1 MNREIGQD
9 SEGTPPESARVTG
22 PPEGRDDAGVRP
34 AYLSLEDRNRYRSLE
49 DVVGCKWS
57 VAVVAAIA
65 RGVKR
70 PGALERFIPGISAKV
85 LAERLKKLLDYG
97 LAERTEF
104 PGLPPRVE
112 YELSPKGRKLA
123 GIIEQLRELD
133 GRYGGGEEEAP

>member
-1 MNREIGQD
+1 MNREIGQE
-9 SEGTPPESARVTG
+9 SGGSPPESARVTS
-22 PPEGRDDAGVRP
+22 PPEALEDGGVRP

-65 RGVKR
+65 RGVTR

-97 LAERTEF
+97 LAERTEH
-104 PGLPPRVE
+104 PGLPARVE
-112 YELSPKGRKLA
+112 YELSAKGQKLA
-123 GIIEQLRELD
+123 GIIGQLRELD
-133 GRYGGGEEEAP
+133 AHYGGGEEEAP

>member
-1 MNREIGQD
+1 MNREIGQE
-9 SEGTPPESARVTG
+9 SGGSPPESARVTAS
-22 PPEGRDDAGVRP
+22 PEVPEDAAVRP

-65 RGVKR
+65 RGVRR

-97 LAERTEF
+97 LAKRTEY
-104 PGLPPRVE
+104 PGLPPHVE
-112 YELSPKGRKLA
+112 YDLSPNGQKLA
-123 GIIEQLRELD
+123 GIIQQLRELD
-133 GRYGGGEEEAP
+133 ARYGGGEEEAP